1 MGAWAG
7 GGGRS
12 GAGRGRARGAVW
24 DGSGTWRVGRTL
36 CVRSVDVDPSPLG
49 SQGARLSGR
58 SKPVLGISA
67 SVLTL
72 GGVNATT
79 CTTQTGAPVNCLSL
93 PGQVKGAFVVF
104 LVVGIAVAI
113 FSLVCQVKIISK
125 AGYSGWYVLTG
136 FVPILGFVMFLI
148 FAFAKWPI
156 QERLEAAERGTGR
169 GYPPPSYSGV
179 PGNAGGGPGPTPVAG
194 GGPGPSPYPGSAPAA
209 GPGPGLGGRGREDRG
224 REDRGREDRGR
235 AGALGPQAGGESAA
249 IFCSWCGKER
259 PVNAQAIHYCGSME
273 RPSVYCMSCG
283 TPLDGAQSCAA
294 CGTPSTKVS
303 R

>member
-1 MGAWAG
+1 
-7 GGGRS
+7 
-12 GAGRGRARGAVW
+12 
-24 DGSGTWRVGRTL
+24 
-36 CVRSVDVDPSPLG
+36 
-49 SQGARLSGR
+49 
-58 SKPVLGISA
+58 VLGITA

-79 CTTQTGAPVNCLSL
+79 CTTPTGAQVNCLSV
-93 PGQVKGAFVVF
+93 PGQVKSVFVTF

-148 FAFAKWPI
+148 FAFGKWPI
-156 QERLEAAERGTGR
+156 QERLEAAERGMGR

-179 PGNAGGGPGPTPVAG
+179 PGNGGGPGGGGRPGGPGPTPMTGGGPGPT
-194 GGPGPSPYPGSAPAA
+194 PYPGSAPAA
-209 GPGPGLGGRGREDRG
+209 GPGPGPGGPGPG
-224 REDRGREDRGR
+224 GAGPR
-235 AGALGPQAGGESAA
+235 AAVLAPQAGGESPA

-273 RPSVYCMSCG
+273 RPAVYCMDCG